1 MKFSI
6 YSLSMALVA
15 SSAIAAPVAQ
25 SIESTAAASDQAGAV
40 TGTVNDLLLQLCDSI
55 GGTQVTST
63 VCKTATGTDVSV
75 GAADENGLATVVI
88 SGAGLLQGASITLPV
103 GSAEGVLGQ
112 LSKRHSQPVS
122 IATIHMRCAC

>member
-1 MKFSI
+1 MRLSI
-6 YSLSMALVA
+6 YSLSMALAA

-25 SIESTAAASDQAGAV
+25 PTESSAADQAGAV

-75 GAADENGLATVVI
+75 GAANEDGLATVVI

-103 GSAEGVLGQ
+103 ASAEGVLGQ